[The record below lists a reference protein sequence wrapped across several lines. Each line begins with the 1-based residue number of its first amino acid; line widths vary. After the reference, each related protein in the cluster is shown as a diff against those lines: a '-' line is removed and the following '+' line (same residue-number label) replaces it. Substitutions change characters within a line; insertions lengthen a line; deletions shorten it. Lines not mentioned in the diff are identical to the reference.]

1 MRTPFTFNGRI
12 RGVTGGQEAFV
23 ADFVGAGTA
32 FRVFDPNQDGR
43 WVGGENQ
50 FQYRFADPAEPVPE
64 PATLLL
70 VGTGSAVAGAIRRRR
85 KN

>member
-12 RGVTGGQEAFV
+12 RGVTGGQQVFNAN
-23 ADFVGAGTA
+23 FVGAGTA
-32 FRVFDPNQDGR
+32 FRVFDPNEDGT

-50 FQYRFADPAEPVPE
+50 LQYRFADSAPVPE

-70 VGTGSAVAGAIRRRR
+70 VGTGAAIAGMRRRR
-85 KN
+85 RRN